1 MCALFPAAG
10 TVLETEAPA
19 PGLTRDEELR
29 VTRVYEEIISAS
41 SSGNDKKKKKKPAKA
56 EEGDGDEDNAAVTAA
71 FEETGTEEKGEEE
84 AEGKV
89 SESQADADAT
99 ANTEGEGGEEKD
111 AGDEPAAEPP
121 KTAAAPASGAAGGEG
136 LSLDDVRT
144 ALTQLD
150 LTLDDEQFERYVVK
164 FLVSHGL
171 DPSRDSDDGTAGP
184 RLELDGFLALVSV
197 VRTPGHAFGG
207 LLRKAAARADDEK
220 VCHCVGFL
228 CSCVQSLS
236 SIIFVSVL
244 PSFHFTVALSPSLS
258 FSIFGFPC
266 FL

>member
-1 MCALFPAAG
+1 
-10 TVLETEAPA
+10 
-19 PGLTRDEELR
+19 
-29 VTRVYEEIISAS
+29 
-41 SSGNDKKKKKKPAKA
+41 
-56 EEGDGDEDNAAVTAA
+56 
-71 FEETGTEEKGEEE
+71 
-84 AEGKV
+84 
-89 SESQADADAT
+89 
-99 ANTEGEGGEEKD
+99 
-111 AGDEPAAEPP
+111 
-121 KTAAAPASGAAGGEG
+121 
-136 LSLDDVRT
+136 
-144 ALTQLD
+144 
-150 LTLDDEQFERYVVK
+150 
-164 FLVSHGL
+164 
-171 DPSRDSDDGTAGP
+171 
-184 RLELDGFLALVSV
+184 LELDGFLALVSV